1 MKIIDQVVSSLQNG
15 DWHSFEELRSHCSL
29 PECQIKTVLDFLT
42 QFDLLENNHNEQ
54 TFRLIPELIALFRLD
69 E

>member
-1 MKIIDQVVSSLQNG
+1 MKIVDQVVSSLENG
-15 DWHSFEELRSHCSL
+15 DWHSFEDLKRHCSL

-42 QFDLLENNHNEQ
+42 RFDFLENNNDEQ
-54 TFRLIPELIALFRLD
+54 KFRLVPQLIALLRLN